1 MNPDMARER
10 ERAGEVLDLQEAR
23 GDAVVATAH
32 EARAL
37 LRMARRIAIVGASPD
52 ASRPSHDV
60 MAHLLAAG
68 YDCVPINPTAP
79 EVLGRRAF
87 PDLASATAAGGR
99 FDIVDVFRRSEAAP
113 AIARQAVE
121 AGAGALWLQL
131 GVVSWEAS
139 RIAAEAG
146 MPVVMDRCTAIEH
159 RAMRA
164 EGT

>member
-1 MNPDMARER
+1 MTAEER
-10 ERAGEVLDLQEAR
+10 KRAADVLDLQEGR
-23 GDAVVATAH
+23 GDVPLASTAA
-32 EARAL
+32 ARAL
-37 LRMARRIAIVGASPD
+37 LRRARRIAIVGASPD
-52 ASRPSHDV
+52 PARPSNDV
-60 MAHLLAAG
+60 MAYLLAAG
-68 YDCVPINPTAP
+68 YDCIPVNPSAP

-99 FDIVDVFRRSEAAP
+99 FDIVDVFRRPEVTP

-121 AGAGALWLQL
+121 TGAGALWLQL
-131 GVVSWEAS
+131 GVVSWEAA